1 MGGHAF
7 PHLFTPR
14 ISLPLYQ
21 VIREESITRLRE
33 LYVQVI
39 VPAEAPEKQDF
50 GDIDFLVA
58 EPIGGDWPTVE
69 MIKRQFGTEHG
80 RYSRQLNVDTMY
92 FAIKVPGRDIWI
104 QIDIAVCPKTSPFD
118 WAMFRLAY
126 ASITKNIGSMISPLG
141 LTFDP
146 EGLHI
151 RIEDMERVDWKGS
164 LVFLTNNA
172 MEMLELLGLDAEVYR
187 NIKAEEQYKVTFI
200 STRVV

>member
-92 FAIKVPGRDIWI
+92 FAIKVPGRDFWI

-187 NIKAEEQYKVTFI
+187 NIKAEEQCKVTFI